1 MVDKSQLLKGTL
13 EGCILKIIASK
24 ETYGYEIAGKLEESG
39 LGEFKEGTLYPLLLR
54 LEKKG
59 LIRAS
64 FRPSALGP
72 KRKYYHLTEQG
83 QEYLEEFIK
92 LWRCI
97 QSSVNVIL
105 DGEELG

>member
-13 EGCILKIIASK
+13 EGCILKIIACK

-59 LIRAS
+59 LIKAA

-83 QEYLEEFIK
+83 REYLEEFIE
-92 LWRCI
+92 LWQCI
-97 QSSVNVIL
+97 EDSVHAIL
-105 DGEELG
+105 EGEESV

>member
-13 EGCILKIIASK
+13 EGCILQIIDSK
-24 ETYGYEIAGKLEESG
+24 ETYGYEIAGKLEQSG

-59 LIRAS
+59 LIKAA

-83 QEYLEEFIK
+83 KEYLEEFVE

-97 QSSVNVIL
+97 ESSVNSIL
-105 DGEELG
+105 KGEEQV